1 MVEGPK
7 WDHEATGYNRW
18 VCANDSCPYET
29 ILHSPQCMPGYAT
42 LWITT
47 SGSDGQHYSP
57 TTEYSDPTQR
67 LRKFDI
73 SGSELFDSPV
83 QMARR
88 RPLVSTL
95 LSQRP
100 ASSSSFRQLSSCG
113 INITPLVQT
122 SSGLISMIDHL
133 SHPFENDSASLP
145 LRLRCDV
152 LLFICTQTPK
162 CLFNVDSLDI
172 RQQSDLR
179 WCKHA
184 DHSIPRTLPVTLNQD
199 LYMLHCNLL
208 LVAEL
213 RHLYSPPW
221 SIFEAYSAETE

>member
-18 VCANDSCPYET
+18 ACANDSCPYET

-42 LWITT
+42 LWTTT
-47 SGSDGQHYSP
+47 SDSDGQHYSP
-57 TTEYSDPTQR
+57 ITEYSGPHSEATQV
-67 LRKFDI
+67 DI
-73 SGSELFDSPV
+73 PGSELFDSLV
-83 QMARR
+83 QIARR

-100 ASSSSFRQLSSCG
+100 ASSSSLRQLSSCG
-113 INITPLVQT
+113 INITPLFQT
-122 SSGLISMIDHL
+122 SSGLIFMIDHI
-133 SHPFENDSASLP
+133 SHPFEKDCPLPP
-145 LRLRCDV
+145 LRLRCDA

-172 RQQSDLR
+172 RQQPDLR

-213 RHLYSPPW
+213 RHPYSPPW